1 MIKDI
6 KKDPMIG
13 SFLDSLYI
21 EKGLSKNT
29 VSSYK
34 NDIESF
40 LSWLHK
46 KEIHYQNVTGANIN
60 DFISILFN
68 DGFKSSSIN
77 RKISSIRHFY
87 LFLLK
92 KKIIKFSPVD
102 EITTPKQE
110 KYLPI
115 SMSEDEV
122 ERLLSSPNSNR
133 IIERRDKAMIEI
145 LYATGMRISELVN
158 LKLTDIDFNRSVLK
172 VFGKGSKERLV
183 PYGEKAAEALD
194 IYLRDRKRSDSKNVF
209 LSNRGSQITRGA
221 FWQRIK
227 IYIKRE
233 NLKSS
238 ISPHT
243 LRHAFATHLLNRGA
257 DLRSVQILL
266 GHSDLSTTQIYTHI
280 AKQRL
285 GEILKNIIQEV
296 KVNKLGFSFL
306 LIIISF
312 FTLSSEDKIQESI
325 QKVLPAG
332 AKIELIKE
340 SDIKG
345 LYAVYYGELE
355 PIYVSKDGKFFIY
368 GDLFQITNNGISN
381 ISNINLAKKRKAII
395 EEISTQDFISFE
407 AENEKYQVTVFTD
420 VDCGYCRKLHDN
432 IKEYN
437 KLGITI
443 NYAAFP
449 RSGIGTSSFTKMVG
463 AWCSRN
469 PKESITKLKNN
480 ENIDMSFC
488 DNQPVA
494 KQFAIGQK
502 LGLMAPRQSFI

>member
-1 MIKDI
+1 MIKDY
-6 KKDPMIG
+6 KKDHIIR

-34 NDIESF
+34 NDISSF
-40 LSWLHK
+40 LSWLNK
-46 KEIHYQNVTGANIN
+46 KQINYQQVSGKNIN
-60 DFISILFN
+60 EFISNLFN
-68 DGFKSSSIN
+68 SGLKSSSIN
-77 RKISSIRHFY
+77 RKISSIKHFY
-87 LFLLK
+87 LFLSK
-92 KKIIKFSPVD
+92 KKIIKYSPVD
-102 EITTPKQE
+102 EIETPKQE

-122 ERLLSSPNSNR
+122 ERLLSSPNSNQ

-158 LKLTDIDFNRSVLK
+158 LKLTDVDFNRSVLK

-285 GEILKNIIQEV
+285 GEILK
-296 KVNKLGFSFL
+296 K
-306 LIIISF
+306 
-312 FTLSSEDKIQESI
+312 
-325 QKVLPAG
+325 
-332 AKIELIKE
+332 
-340 SDIKG
+340 
-345 LYAVYYGELE
+345 
-355 PIYVSKDGKFFIY
+355 
-368 GDLFQITNNGISN
+368 
-381 ISNINLAKKRKAII
+381 
-395 EEISTQDFISFE
+395 
-407 AENEKYQVTVFTD
+407 
-420 VDCGYCRKLHDN
+420 HH
-432 IKEYN
+432 
-437 KLGITI
+437 
-443 NYAAFP
+443 P
-449 RSGIGTSSFTKMVG
+449 RG
-463 AWCSRN
+463 
-469 PKESITKLKNN
+469 
-480 ENIDMSFC
+480 
-488 DNQPVA
+488 
-494 KQFAIGQK
+494 
-502 LGLMAPRQSFI
+502 

>member
-1 MIKDI
+1 MIKDY
-6 KKDPMIG
+6 KKDHIIR

-34 NDIESF
+34 NDISSF
-40 LSWLHK
+40 LSWLNK
-46 KEIHYQNVTGANIN
+46 KQINYQEVSGKNIN
-60 DFISILFN
+60 QFISNLFN
-68 DGFKSSSIN
+68 SGLKSSSIN
-77 RKISSIRHFY
+77 RKISSIKHFY
-87 LFLLK
+87 LFLSK
-92 KKIIKFSPVD
+92 KKIIKYSPAD
-102 EITTPKQE
+102 EIETPKQE

-158 LKLTDIDFNRSVLK
+158 LKLTDVDFNRSVLK

-285 GEILKNIIQEV
+285 GEILK
-296 KVNKLGFSFL
+296 K
-306 LIIISF
+306 
-312 FTLSSEDKIQESI
+312 
-325 QKVLPAG
+325 
-332 AKIELIKE
+332 
-340 SDIKG
+340 
-345 LYAVYYGELE
+345 
-355 PIYVSKDGKFFIY
+355 
-368 GDLFQITNNGISN
+368 
-381 ISNINLAKKRKAII
+381 
-395 EEISTQDFISFE
+395 
-407 AENEKYQVTVFTD
+407 
-420 VDCGYCRKLHDN
+420 HH
-432 IKEYN
+432 
-437 KLGITI
+437 
-443 NYAAFP
+443 P
-449 RSGIGTSSFTKMVG
+449 RG
-463 AWCSRN
+463 
-469 PKESITKLKNN
+469 
-480 ENIDMSFC
+480 
-488 DNQPVA
+488 
-494 KQFAIGQK
+494 
-502 LGLMAPRQSFI
+502 